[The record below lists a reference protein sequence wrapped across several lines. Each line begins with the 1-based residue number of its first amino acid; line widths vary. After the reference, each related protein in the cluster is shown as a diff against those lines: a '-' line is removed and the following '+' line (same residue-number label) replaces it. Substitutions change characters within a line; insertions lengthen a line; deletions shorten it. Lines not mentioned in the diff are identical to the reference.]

1 VKITKTITIDG
12 KDAAEFEKIKQHLEA
27 YKTADW
33 KITYD
38 ALLNRATAILQVEVE
53 EL

>member
-1 VKITKTITIDG
+1 MKIIKTITIDG
-12 KDAAEFEKIKQHLEA
+12 KDPVEFEKIKQHLEA
-27 YKTADW
+27 YKTDDW

-38 ALLNRATAILQVEVE
+38 PILNRATAVLQMEVT

>member
-1 VKITKTITIDG
+1 MKITKTITIDG

-38 ALLNRATAILQVEVE
+38 PILNRATAVLQVEVS

>member
-1 VKITKTITIDG
+1 MKITKTITIDG

-33 KITYD
+33 RITYD
-38 ALLNRATAILQVEVE
+38 PILNRATAVLQVEAS